1 VIETTVL
8 ADAHGLA
15 HYAACEFLRALATS
29 SQPEAIHVCLT
40 GGRIGIAMLAAAAT
54 LVADFPIDWPRT
66 HFWWSDE
73 RFVPRDDPERNA
85 GAARAA
91 LLDLVPVPVM
101 NVHEM
106 PAADAGMEVAEAA
119 TSYGLELGRFA
130 TASQLPPPFTV
141 AVLGLGSDGHIASI
155 FPDHSYS
162 EALVQ
167 AVLDSPKPPPVR
179 LTLSLAAINSAD
191 EVWLLASGA
200 EKAEAV
206 LATLNGAPGIP
217 AALAKGR
224 SRTRLLLDA
233 AAAAQLP

>member
-8 ADAHGLA
+8 ADTHGLA
-15 HYAACEFLRALATS
+15 RYVASEFLRALAMS
-29 SQPEAIHVCLT
+29 PQPKVIHVCLT
-40 GGRIGIAMLAAAAT
+40 GGRIGIAMLAEAAT
-54 LVADFPIDWPRT
+54 MAADFPIDWSRT

-73 RFVPRDDPERNA
+73 RFVARDDPERNA

-91 LLDLVPVPVM
+91 LLDRVPVPAS

-106 PAADAGMEVAEAA
+106 PAADTGTQVAEAA
-119 TSYGLELGRFA
+119 TRYGLELGRFA
-130 TASQLPPPFTV
+130 AAGHLLPTFAV
-141 AVLGLGSDGHIASI
+141 AVLGLGPDGHIASI
-155 FPDHSYS
+155 FPDRNYS
-162 EALVQ
+162 DALVQ
-167 AVLDSPKPPPVR
+167 AVRDSPKPPPVR

-233 AAAAQLP
+233 AAAAQQP